1 MKEEIHRRTL
11 VIGYGNPYCRDDGV
25 GFYIVN
31 GLRKRVGHPEI
42 EADEDGLDGLGRVID
57 TVLLHQL
64 VPEIASLLPAYQAV
78 LFVDAHTGTIPE
90 EVRLVPVVEEYG
102 FHAVTHHLSPGMLLA
117 LARRQLGRVP
127 EGYLLSVRG
136 DDFDFGLGLSETC
149 RRRADEAMERI
160 LSLLPG
166 SSGVAAV

>member
-31 GLRKRVGHPEI
+31 ELRKRLGLPEL
-42 EADEDGLDGLGRVID
+42 EADEDGLDGLGRAVD
-57 TVLLHQL
+57 TILLHQL
-64 VPEIASLLPAYQAV
+64 VPEIASLLPSYQAV
-78 LFVDAHTGTIPE
+78 LFVDAHTGAIPDE
-90 EVRLVPVVEEYG
+90 IRLVPVVEEYG

-117 LARRQLGRVP
+117 FARGQQGGVP

-136 DDFDFGLGLSETC
+136 DDFDFGLGLSEGC
-149 RRRADEAMERI
+149 RHRADKAEGRI
-160 LSLLPG
+160 LSLLMASPELP
-166 SSGVAAV
+166 SP